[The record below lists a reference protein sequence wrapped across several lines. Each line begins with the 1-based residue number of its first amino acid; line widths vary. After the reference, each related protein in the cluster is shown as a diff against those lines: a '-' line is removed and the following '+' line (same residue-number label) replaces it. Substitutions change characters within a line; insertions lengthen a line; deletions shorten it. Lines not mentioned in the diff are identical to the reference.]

1 MKKAV
6 LAPVAARPVSG
17 ASGEPRARRARAQA
31 RFVMK
36 KVRSS
41 ANALQ
46 LLKGDFR

>member
-1 MKKAV
+1 MKMAV
-6 LAPVAARPVSG
+6 LAPVAARPVS
-17 ASGEPRARRARAQA
+17 APAERRARAQA

-46 LLKGDFR
+46 LVKGDFR